1 MASCS
6 GSSQRPCAK
15 PSVYLRSEPQKL
27 KKMNRKKALLMIA
40 AIELMLLAVVVA
52 LFVSDTISI
61 IALIPIVLVI
71 GVVSSAATI
80 AAVKKLPLE

>member
-1 MASCS
+1 
-6 GSSQRPCAK
+6 
-15 PSVYLRSEPQKL
+15 
-27 KKMNRKKALLMIA
+27 MIA

-52 LFVSDTISI
+52 LFVSDAISI

>member
-1 MASCS
+1 
-6 GSSQRPCAK
+6 
-15 PSVYLRSEPQKL
+15 
-27 KKMNRKKALLMIA
+27 MNRKKALLMIA

-61 IALIPIVLVI
+61 TALIPIVIVI
-71 GVVSSAATI
+71 GTISSVATI

>member
-1 MASCS
+1 
-6 GSSQRPCAK
+6 
-15 PSVYLRSEPQKL
+15 
-27 KKMNRKKALLMIA
+27 MIA

-71 GVVSSAATI
+71 GVVSSADTI
-80 AAVKKLPLE
+80 AAVKKLPIE

>member
-1 MASCS
+1 
-6 GSSQRPCAK
+6 
-15 PSVYLRSEPQKL
+15 
-27 KKMNRKKALLMIA
+27 MNRKKALLMIA

-61 IALIPIVLVI
+61 TALIPIVI
-71 GVVSSAATI
+71 VVGTISSAATI

>member
-1 MASCS
+1 MASFS
-6 GSSQRPCAK
+6 GLSLRPFAK
-15 PSVYLRSEPQKL
+15 PSACPRNEPQKL

>member
-1 MASCS
+1 
-6 GSSQRPCAK
+6 
-15 PSVYLRSEPQKL
+15 
-27 KKMNRKKALLMIA
+27 MNRKKALLMIA

-61 IALIPIVLVI
+61 TVLIPIVI
-71 GVVSSAATI
+71 VVGTISSAATI

>member
-6 GSSQRPCAK
+6 GSSLRPFAK
-15 PSVYLRSEPQKL
+15 PSACPRNAPQKL

-61 IALIPIVLVI
+61 TVLIPIVI
-71 GVVSSAATI
+71 VVGTISSAATI